1 MSTWYIQNGVLCHHG
16 IKGQKWGVRN
26 AEWYPIAAWKESV
39 GGAIT
44 KYKNKKKMAKVRSAK
59 EEKAKAQAEREKI
72 LNTAT
77 PNQLVKL
84 NKKYQFTSEEIKKVQ
99 DRFANEKALK
109 DLANTTA
116 RNRVKEFSDKIGP
129 IVDAMKLFNSVVS
142 TTVAAKNNIDK
153 IRGLL
158 KDQEDSDD
166 KKDDKE
172 DSASSKSSDTPKSS
186 AKNSKGSK
194 WETRD
199 KTSSPVNDA
208 IGDAVKEAAKA
219 AASKV
224 AEEII
229 QPDFEEK
236 YLKISAQDML
246 LLEDKRK

>member
-16 IKGQKWGVRN
+16 VKGQKWGVRN
-26 AEWYPIAAWKESV
+26 AEWYPIAAWRESV

-44 KYKNKKKMAKVRSAK
+44 KYKNKKKMAKVRAAK

-84 NKKYQFTSEEIKKVQ
+84 NKKYQFTSEEVKKVQ

-116 RNRVKEFSDKIGP
+116 KNRVKEFSDKIGP
-129 IVDAMKLFNSVVS
+129 IMDAMKLFNSVVS

-158 KDQEDSDD
+158 KDQEDSE
-166 KKDDKE
+166 KKDDKKE
-172 DSASSKSSDTPKSS
+172 DGKKSSDTPKS
-186 AKNSKGSK
+186 GVV
-194 WETRD
+194 E
-199 KTSSPVNDA
+199 
-208 IGDAVKEAAKA
+208 DAVKKAAKA
-219 AASKV
+219 AASKA

-229 QPDFEEK
+229 QPNFEEK
-236 YLKISAQDML
+236 YLKIPAQDIL
-246 LLEDKRK
+246 LLEDERK

>member
-16 IKGQKWGVRN
+16 VKGQKWGVRN
-26 AEWYPIAAWKESV
+26 AEWYPIAAWRESV

-44 KYKNKKKMAKVRSAK
+44 KYKNKKKMAKVRAAK

-116 RNRVKEFSDKIGP
+116 KNRVKEFSDKIGP
-129 IVDAMKLFNSVVS
+129 IMDAMKLFNSVVS

-158 KDQEDSDD
+158 KDQEDSE
-166 KKDDKE
+166 KK
-172 DSASSKSSDTPKSS
+172 
-186 AKNSKGSK
+186 
-194 WETRD
+194 R
-199 KTSSPVNDA
+199 
-208 IGDAVKEAAKA
+208 
-219 AASKV
+219 
-224 AEEII
+224 
-229 QPDFEEK
+229 
-236 YLKISAQDML
+236 
-246 LLEDKRK
+246 R

>member
-16 IKGQKWGVRN
+16 VKGQKWGVRN
-26 AEWYPIAAWKESV
+26 AEWYPIAAWRESV

-44 KYKNKKKMAKVRSAK
+44 KYKNKKKMAKVRAAK

-116 RNRVKEFSDKIGP
+116 KNRVKEFSDKIGP
-129 IVDAMKLFNSVVS
+129 IMDAMKLFNSVVS

-158 KDQEDSDD
+158 KDQEDSE
-166 KKDDKE
+166 KKDDKKE
-172 DSASSKSSDTPKSS
+172 DGKKSSDTPKS
-186 AKNSKGSK
+186 GVV
-194 WETRD
+194 E
-199 KTSSPVNDA
+199 
-208 IGDAVKEAAKA
+208 DAVKKAAKA
-219 AASKV
+219 ATSKA

-229 QPDFEEK
+229 QPNFEEK
-236 YLKISAQDML
+236 YLKIPAQDIL

>member
-44 KYKNKKKMAKVRSAK
+44 KYKNKKKMAKVRAAK

-142 TTVAAKNNIDK
+142 TTVAAKNNINK

-158 KDQEDSDD
+158 KGQEDSDE
-166 KKDDKE
+166 KKDDKKSSE
-172 DSASSKSSDTPKSS
+172 SSKSSDTPMS
-186 AKNSKGSK
+186 G
-194 WETRD
+194 E
-199 KTSSPVNDA
+199 VV
-208 IGDAVKEAAKA
+208 DAVKEATKA